1 MKPIGLQLY
10 TLRDLAEKDP
20 ISVLKT
26 VAKIGYKGVETAGLY
41 GMKPEEFRKIV
52 EDLGMQVCSAH
63 MAFPT
68 AENQNE
74 IIETALGLGIKM
86 VGSGLGPDDFLSR
99 DSIRAAAQ
107 RVQYAQ
113 QTLAAKGLI
122 FYLHNHW
129 WEFEPFEDKLGYDY
143 FLESCPKAWFEIDAY
158 WAANFGQVDPARQVR
173 RFKGRTILLH
183 IKDGNFARD
192 PAYHVAVGSGKIDV
206 PAVIQAADP
215 NVLKWIIVELD
226 ECATDMVQAVAESY
240 QYLVSNGLAAGNK

>member
-10 TLRDLAEKDP
+10 TLRDLAQKDS
-20 ISVLKT
+20 IAVLRT
-26 VAKIGYKGVETAGLY
+26 VARIGYKGVETAGLY
-41 GMKPEEFRKIV
+41 GMKPKEFRKIV

-113 QTLAAKGLI
+113 QTLAAKGLV

-143 FLESCPKAWFEIDAY
+143 FLESCPKAWFQIDAY
-158 WAANFGQVDPARQVR
+158 WAANFGQVDPAKQVR
-173 RFKGRTILLH
+173 RFKGRTMLLH

-226 ECATDMVQAVAESY
+226 ECATDMVQAVTESY
-240 QYLVSNGLAAGNK
+240 QYLVSKGLAAGSK